1 MNRRDMFDYGS
12 VFVAL
17 FILCIVF
24 ALAFMGVI

>member
-17 FILCIVF
+17 IFLCIVF